1 MKNGEKLH
9 MGILAFCHN
18 NGIIIIICGPQKP
31 KRTQN
36 EGYQITQN
44 FIPWVPLRNEYEI
57 WPKKKTTNKWMP
69 NKKKLLLWPKGSY
82 LSKISILLLVVTI
95 WSY

>member
-1 MKNGEKLH
+1 VKNGEKLH

-57 WPKKKTTNKWMP
+57 
-69 NKKKLLLWPKGSY
+69 
-82 LSKISILLLVVTI
+82 
-95 WSY
+95 